1 MIYYCYYTCTNNDV
15 TSYWDITTSN
25 RVMCLSALGD
35 YDSCIEVVSAS
46 ISEHGPLSDLLIIR
60 ARINYMFGNV
70 CDNVSVVMVITD
82 NP

>member
-1 MIYYCYYTCTNNDV
+1 MYTFIGLLNNP
-15 TSYWDITTSN
+15 YLDITHIIIVI
-25 RVMCLSALGD
+25 RVMCLAALED

-46 ISEHGPLSDLLIIR
+46 ISLHGQLPDLLIIR

-70 CDNVSVVMVITD
+70 SGVTIVMVITG